1 MRTRSD
7 ERRQHLAA
15 GVVLAGVVLL
25 LYGRL
30 LVTGQAPITGD
41 FLTYFAPYWEYVRGA
56 VREGRLP
63 LWNPLLFAGA
73 PLLANPQT
81 SLLYPLRW
89 PFLPLP
95 AERAIP
101 GFIALHAWLAGGFAY
116 ALARRA
122 GRVGWGSGL
131 AAGIL
136 FAANGWVTGLSAH
149 PNRWA
154 TVAWL
159 PAALWLWEGMAGADV
174 AGRRRRLA
182 LLSLVW
188 ALALLAGHSQTFYN
202 QALLFGGWAL
212 WPHWERLAS
221 AVRQRDLGQAWRDER
236 RAVGDTLGRLIGIFA
251 LAALIAAV
259 QLVPTWELAQ
269 VSYRQ
274 GGLPF
279 RDHAAL
285 SLPPWRLG
293 FTLLPHYGRDLGQ
306 ALETD
311 AYAEWVAYVG
321 LTGLALAGLGLFYP
335 QALGLRRRAA
345 VLVVAGLTLAIG
357 AYNPLTYLLWR
368 FMPGWDL
375 FRVPARWLE
384 AVVLGLALLAA
395 LGLEGLNRRSSQR
408 LPWQWA
414 APIAVAALAL
424 AVWTRPNGPTLAG
437 WGLTL
442 LVIVACLSTYR
453 RLPAGPVTVTL
464 LGLLIVELW
473 AASFVLPIQH
483 PTVAQ
488 TLRSWRTAPARIA
501 AEIAHRDDPGCRLLS
516 LSTTTYD
523 PGDLADLRRI
533 YGARLDAR
541 GLDDLIVATKAK
553 EVVAPNLGLV
563 MGLPS
568 LDGFDGG
575 LLPTRF
581 FVHTMGL
588 FLPPDRVVADGRLRE
603 QLRVIPDGR
612 LLSLFRVCYVIA
624 DKTFDVWHDDVYY
637 DLAFGE
643 ELTPAAPELTLPV
656 TVDFPITA
664 VGLVS
669 HLDDFGATVLQGLTV
684 AELTVTLADGREI
697 VLPIRA
703 GLETFI
709 GADGIPP
716 AHRRDLPAVP
726 WRDHAPGRDAI
737 ARLPLPVEAGPLSGR
752 VPVRLHLRLVRPDT
766 TLFVRGLALMDEV
779 SGAHATP
786 VVSRHPWRRIH
797 SGDAKVY
804 RNEGVLPRVFL
815 VPQAVWADDDTAL
828 TLMQADDFDP
838 TRLVV
843 LAGPNL
849 QAPTPSTVI
858 PPPTPGEVLIAA
870 VEPEIVRLQVRT
882 PTAAWLVLAEAWYP
896 GWEATVDGRPTPIA
910 RADLLLRAVHVPAG
924 EHEVVFRFRPLSFR
938 IGLALTAFGLMAVAF
953 LLRRGIMAFE
963 R

>member
-1 MRTRSD
+1 MRTD
-7 ERRQHLAA
+7 ERRRQHLAA

-30 LVTGQAPITGD
+30 LITGQAPITGD

-63 LWNPLLFAGA
+63 LWNPLLFAGS

-81 SLLYPLRW
+81 SLFYPLRW
-89 PFLPLP
+89 PFLLLP

-101 GFIALHAWLAGGFAY
+101 AFIALHAWLAGGFCY

-122 GRVGWGSGL
+122 GRVGWGAGL

-159 PAALWLWEGMAGADV
+159 PAAFWLWEGIGGADA

-182 LLSLVW
+182 ALSLVW
-188 ALALLAGHSQTFYN
+188 ALALLAGHSQTFYH

-212 WPHWERLAS
+212 WPHLERLAP
-221 AVRQRDLGQAWRDER
+221 AVWQRNLGRAWRDER
-236 RAVGDTLGRLIGIFA
+236 RGIGRTVGRLLVVFA
-251 LAALIAAV
+251 LAALVAAV
-259 QLVPTWELAQ
+259 QLAPTWELAQ

-274 GGLPF
+274 GGLSF

-293 FTLLPHYGRDLGQ
+293 FALLPHYGRDLGQ

-321 LTGLALAGLGLFYP
+321 LTGLILAGLELFFP
-335 QALGLRRRAA
+335 AAPGLRRRAA
-345 VLVVAGLTLAIG
+345 ALVVVGLALAIG

-368 FMPGWDL
+368 VVPGWNL

-395 LGLEGLNRRSSQR
+395 LGLEGLNRRQARR
-408 LPWQWA
+408 LSWRWA
-414 APIAVAALAL
+414 ALTAVVGLGL
-424 AVWTRPNGPTLAG
+424 AVLTRPNGPTLAG

-442 LVIVACLSTYR
+442 LVIAACLLAYR
-453 RLPAGPVTVTL
+453 RLSAGLATTTL
-464 LGLLIVELW
+464 LVLLVIELW

-488 TLRSWRTAPARIA
+488 ALRSWRTAPARIA
-501 AEIAHRDDPGCRLLS
+501 AEMGQRSDPGCRLLS

-523 PGDLADLRRI
+523 PGDLADLRQI
-533 YGARLDAR
+533 YGSRLDAR

-553 EVVAPNLGLV
+553 EVVAPNLGLLV
-563 MGLPS
+563 GLPS

-603 QLRVIPDGR
+603 QLRAIPDGR

-643 ELTPAAPELTLPV
+643 ALTLPAPELTLPV
-656 TVDFPITA
+656 TVNFPITA

-669 HLDDFGATVLQGLTV
+669 HLDNFGATVFQGLTV
-684 AELTVTLADGREI
+684 AELTVTLADGREV

-703 GLETFI
+703 GIETFI
-709 GADGIPP
+709 GSDGIPP
-716 AHRRDLPAVP
+716 VHRRDLPAVP

-737 ARLPLPVEAGPLSGR
+737 ARLPLPADGGPPSSR

-766 TLFVRGLALMDEV
+766 TIFVRGLALIDEV

-804 RNEGVLPRVFL
+804 RNDGVLPLAFL
-815 VPQAVWADDDTAL
+815 VPQAVWADDETAL
-828 TLMQADDFDP
+828 TLLQADDFDP

-843 LAGPNL
+843 LAG
-849 QAPTPSTVI
+849 QAAEAITPSVTA
-858 PPPTPGEVLIAA
+858 PSPTPGAVTITA
-870 VEPEIVRLQVRT
+870 VEPETVRLLVQT
-882 PTAAWLVLAEAWYP
+882 PVAAWLVLSDAWYP
-896 GWEATVDGRPTPIA
+896 GWEATVDGQPTPIE

-938 IGLALTAFGLMAVAF
+938 LGAALTVFGLLAVAF
-953 LLRRGIMAFE
+953 SFRRGIMAGGHG
-963 R
+963 